1 MHLLPACNARRKP
14 LPYYRS
20 GPKLALKACV
30 PATEGVYRVSRSG
43 RSKLFV
49 VAGLLVALS
58 LVLAGCVG
66 GASGQQNGGGSEPV
80 SGEIRI
86 EGSSTVY
93 PITQAAAELFRE
105 ENPDA
110 RIEVGGA
117 GTSDGF
123 EAFCQGDTQIS
134 DASRPIEAE
143 EIQACKKAGV
153 DYIEIPIAY
162 DGISVVVNKKGNDWV
177 TDITKEE
184 LKKMWEP
191 SAEGKVTKWSQVNPD
206 WPAKPLDLYGP
217 GTESGTYEFF
227 NGEIVSNEEVV
238 NRQADVEM
246 SEDDNVLVQ
255 GVSGDANALGYFG
268 YSYYE
273 NNLDTL
279 RALAVDGVKPTE
291 DSIRSGDYLLSR
303 PLFIYVNTDALKKN
317 KAVKPFVDFYVS
329 KQNLDRLV
337 KAAKYVTIPSSL
349 EQQSRAQYEDSTTG
363 SVFNK
368 DGEPK
373 GGDLETALEQ
383 SQ

>member
-1 MHLLPACNARRKP
+1 L
-14 LPYYRS
+14 S
-20 GPKLALKACV
+20 VG
-30 PATEGVYRVSRSG
+30 
-43 RSKLFV
+43 
-49 VAGLLVALS
+49 LVA
-58 LVLAGCVG
+58 CG
-66 GASGQQNGGGSEPV
+66 GAGGSEG
-80 SGEIRI
+80 GEAVAGNIRI

-143 EIQACKKAGV
+143 EIEACKKAGV
-153 DYIEIPIAY
+153 EYIEIPVAY
-162 DGISVVVNKKGNDWV
+162 DGISMVVNKKGNDWA
-177 TDITKEE
+177 TDITSEE

-191 SAEGKVTKWSQVNPD
+191 SAEDKVTKWSQVNPD
-206 WPAKPLDLYGP
+206 WPDKPLDLYGP

-227 NGEIVSNEEVV
+227 NGEIVGNEEEV
-238 NRQADVEM
+238 NRQSDVEM

-279 RALAVDGVKPTE
+279 RALNVDGVKPTE
-291 DSIRSGDYLLSR
+291 DTIRSGEYLLSR
-303 PLFIYVNTDALKKN
+303 PLFIYVNTDALKNN
-317 KAVKPFVDFYVS
+317 KAVKPFVDFYVAPE
-329 KQNLDRLV
+329 NLDRLV
-337 KAAKYVTIPSSL
+337 KAAKYVTMPASL
-349 EQQSRAQYEDSTTG
+349 EKESRAQYEDRVTG
-363 SVFNK
+363 TVFDEN
-368 DGEPK
+368 GEPK
-373 GGDLETALEQ
+373 GGDLETALQQ

>member
-1 MHLLPACNARRKP
+1 
-14 LPYYRS
+14 
-20 GPKLALKACV
+20 
-30 PATEGVYRVSRSG
+30 VSTSG

-58 LVLAGCVG
+58 LVLAGCGG

-134 DASRPIEAE
+134 DASRPIDPAE
-143 EIQACKKAGV
+143 EVPVCKENGV
-153 DYIEIPIAY
+153 EYIEIPIAY
-162 DGISVVVNKKGNDWV
+162 DGISVVVNKKGNDWAK
-177 TDITKEE
+177 DITSEE
-184 LKKMWEP
+184 LKKIWEP
-191 SAEGKVTKWSQVNPD
+191 SAEGKITRWSQVRSD
-206 WPAKPLDLYGP
+206 WPDNELSLYGP

-227 NGEIVSNEEVV
+227 NETIVGNEEEVS
-238 NRQADVEM
+238 RQSDVEM

-255 GVSGDANALGYFG
+255 GVSGDKNALGYFG

-291 DSIRSGDYLLSR
+291 DSIRSGEYLLSR
-303 PLFIYVNTDALKKN
+303 PLFIYVSTDALKNN
-317 KAVKPFVDFYVS
+317 KAVKTFVDFYVS
-329 KQNLDRLV
+329 EQNLDRLV
-337 KAAKYVTIPSSL
+337 KAAKYVTLPASL
-349 EQQSRAQYEDSTTG
+349 EQESRTQYEDRTTG
-363 SVFNK
+363 TVFDK

-373 GGDLETALEQ
+373 GGDLKTALKQ

>member
-1 MHLLPACNARRKP
+1 
-14 LPYYRS
+14 
-20 GPKLALKACV
+20 LAFETCD
-30 PATEGVYRVSRSG
+30 PITEGVHRLSKTG

-49 VAGLLVALS
+49 VAGLIAALS
-58 LVLAGCVG
+58 LVIVGCG
-66 GASGQQNGGGSEPV
+66 GASGQQNGGGEPV
-80 SGEIRI
+80 SGEISI

-123 EAFCQGDTQIS
+123 EAFCKGDTQIS
-134 DASRPIEAE
+134 DASRPIDQAE
-143 EIQACKKAGV
+143 EVPVCKENGV
-153 DYIEIPIAY
+153 EYIEIPIAY
-162 DGISVVVNKKGNDWV
+162 DGISVVVNKKGNDWAK
-177 TDITKEE
+177 DITSKE
-184 LKKMWEP
+184 LKTMWDP
-191 SAEGKVTKWSQVNPD
+191 SAEEKITQWSQVRSNWPD
-206 WPAKPLDLYGP
+206 KPLDLYGP
-217 GTESGTYEFF
+217 GTESGTYEYF
-227 NGEIVSNEEVV
+227 NETIVGNEEEVS
-238 NRQADVEM
+238 RQSDVEM

-255 GVSGDANALGYFG
+255 GVSGDKDALGYFG

-291 DSIRSGDYLLSR
+291 DSIRSGEYLLSR
-303 PLFIYVNTDALKKN
+303 PLFIYVSTDALKKN
-317 KAVKPFVDFYVS
+317 KAVEPFVDFYVS

-337 KAAKYVTIPSSL
+337 EAAKYVTIPNSL
-349 EQQSRAQYEDSTTG
+349 EQQSRAQYEDRTTG

-373 GGDLETALEQ
+373 GGDLATALKQ

>member
-1 MHLLPACNARRKP
+1 LSRAGR
-14 LPYYRS
+14 
-20 GPKLALKACV
+20 LK
-30 PATEGVYRVSRSG
+30 S
-43 RSKLFV
+43 FV
-49 VAGLLVALS
+49 VAGLIVALS
-58 LVLAGCVG
+58 LVLAGC
-66 GASGQQNGGGSEPV
+66 GASGQQNGGGGEAV
-80 SGEIRI
+80 TGEIRI

-134 DASRPIEAE
+134 DASRPIDAAE
-143 EIQACKKAGV
+143 EVPVCKENGV
-153 DYIEIPIAY
+153 EYIEIPIAY
-162 DGISVVVNKKGNDWV
+162 DGISVVVNKQGNDWA
-177 TDITKEE
+177 TDITSEE
-184 LKKMWEP
+184 LMKIWEP
-191 SAEGKVTKWSQVNPD
+191 SAEGKVTTWNQVRSD
-206 WPAKPLDLYGP
+206 WPDEPLDLYGP

-227 NGEIVSNEEVV
+227 NKTIVANEEEVS
-238 NRQADVEM
+238 RQSDVEM

-279 RALAVDGVKPTE
+279 KALAVDGVKPTE
-291 DSIRSGDYLLSR
+291 DTIRSGEYLLSR
-303 PLFIYVNTDALKKN
+303 PLFIYVSTDALKNN
-317 KAVKPFVDFYVS
+317 KAVKPFVDFYLAP
-329 KQNLDRLV
+329 QNLDRLV
-337 KAAKYVTIPSSL
+337 KAAKYVTLPASL
-349 EQQSRAQYEDSTTG
+349 EDEARAHYEDRTTG
-363 SVFNK
+363 TVYNK

-373 GGDLETALEQ
+373 GGDLETALKQ

>member
-1 MHLLPACNARRKP
+1 MCGL
-14 LPYYRS
+14 
-20 GPKLALKACV
+20 
-30 PATEGVYRVSRSG
+30 SRIW
-43 RSKLFV
+43 RSKSFV
-49 VAGLLVALS
+49 VAGLIVALS
-58 LVLAGCVG
+58 LILAGCG
-66 GASGQQNGGGSEPV
+66 GSASGQQSGGGKPV

-86 EGSSTVY
+86 EGSSTVF

-105 ENPDA
+105 DNPDA

-206 WPAKPLDLYGP
+206 WPANPLDLYGP

-227 NGEIVSNEEVV
+227 NGEIVGNEEEV
-238 NRQADVEM
+238 NRQSDVEM

-273 NNLDTL
+273 NNRDTL
-279 RALAVDGVKPTE
+279 RALAVDGVKPTQ
-291 DSIRSGDYLLSR
+291 DTIRSSEYPLSR
-303 PLFIYVNTDALKKN
+303 PLFIYVSTEALKSD
-317 KAVKPFVDFYVS
+317 KAVKPFVDFYLS
-329 KQNLDRLV
+329 QQNLDRLV
-337 KAAKYVTIPSSL
+337 KAAKYVTMPASL
-349 EQQSRAQYEDSTTG
+349 EKESKAQWEDRTTG
-363 SVFNK
+363 TVFDEN
-368 DGEPK
+368 GEPK
-373 GGDLETALEQ
+373 GGDLKSALQQ

>member
-1 MHLLPACNARRKP
+1 MRI
-14 LPYYRS
+14 
-20 GPKLALKACV
+20 
-30 PATEGVYRVSRSG
+30 G
-43 RSKLFV
+43 RSKSFV
-49 VAGLLVALS
+49 VAGLMVVLS
-58 LVLAGCVG
+58 LFLAGCG
-66 GASGQQNGGGSEPV
+66 SGASGQQHGGGGEPV

-93 PITQAAAELFRE
+93 PITQAAAELFRQ

-134 DASRPIEAE
+134 DASRPIDVAE
-143 EIQACKKAGV
+143 EVPVCEENGV
-153 DYIEIPIAY
+153 EYIEIPVAY
-162 DGISVVVNKKGNDWV
+162 DGISVVVNKQGNDWA
-177 TDITKEE
+177 TDITSEE
-184 LKKMWEP
+184 LKKIWEL
-191 SAEGKVTKWSQVNPD
+191 SAEGEITRWSQVRSEWPD
-206 WPAKPLDLYGP
+206 DELSLYSP

-227 NGEIVSNEEVV
+227 NETIVGNAEEVS
-238 NRQADVEM
+238 RQSDVEM

-255 GVSGDANALGYFG
+255 GVSGDKYALGYFG

-291 DSIRSGDYLLSR
+291 DSIRSGEYLLSR
-303 PLFIYVNTDALKKN
+303 PLFIYVSTDALKNN
-317 KAVKPFVDFYVS
+317 KAVELFVDFYVS

-337 KAAKYVTIPSSL
+337 TAAKYVTMPASL
-349 EQQSRAQYEDSTTG
+349 EQESRAQYEDRTTG
-363 SVFNK
+363 TVFNK

-373 GGDLETALEQ
+373 GGDLEAALKQ